1 MSWWR
6 TNLVTLY
13 NIYDNVW
20 NYRSILIYVN
30 NLFLLFVEYLG
41 TNVNK
46 MLQLTP
52 KKQKILL
59 TQITM
64 AIAPSNCI
72 LKMIRM

>member
-64 AIAPSNCI
+64 SIAPSNCI